1 MRTSDRRQRGQ
12 ISPDEAELISITA
25 LAFLAEDT
33 ERMAQFLNVT
43 GLDADSLRDRVRN
56 HKFLAEILNY
66 LLTDESL
73 LLVFC
78 SNSGIEPSLIGP
90 AQRTLENANGT
101 E

>member
-1 MRTSDRRQRGQ
+1 MHPAYRRQRSQ
-12 ISPDEAELISITA
+12 IPPDDAELISIKA

-90 AQRTLENANGT
+90 AQRTLENADRT